1 MKKINIF
8 KTGIY
13 CVGLALTLSSCVDNK
28 DFDLPPINSIECSDV
43 APNSTIEKVLAS
55 ASTEAH
61 EITENTIFKGYVISS
76 DAGANFYQTF
86 IVQNENATKGIEIGV
101 ALSGYSA
108 YFPVGTE
115 VVIDAKGFYI
125 AEDNGTIKL
134 GAKSTGKYAT
144 DRLQPDEFLSHV
156 KKACNPS
163 GSATPLVFKD
173 IAEAKK
179 NAGLNTLIR
188 LEGVQFK
195 DANGTATYYDSKNA
209 FGGATNI
216 KIEDKNGNTLDL
228 RNGSRVDWA
237 KEVLPEGSG
246 SITLII
252 SKYKTSYQSNIRTLA
267 DVQFDQPRFKVGG
280 NLNVIEAANATA
292 ADYVAGK
299 KAKVHGHVHIESGRS
314 YFVFKDGT
322 KIQIY
327 GKTKT
332 SASEES
338 KQKLATEG
346 QEVTVTGT
354 FEDYELKN
362 GTVVKE
368 IIYENDSD
376 LEFGDSVAPAPP
388 SEITT
393 LEAKTATASDYKV
406 GKKVSLHGTVK
417 LINGKFTGIQFGDGT
432 IIQIQAKK
440 GLWTT
445 LPKDFQ
451 TKMSTEGQEITVV
464 GTFTDFKKGEETIK
478 ELVYESA
485 NDVTFGKAGTPAPD
499 PAPATGKVLNAN
511 EVNIDVFKLNQ
522 PVKMKGAIKMIE
534 NKAHLVLKDGNNLQI
549 YIPKFTTTIPNLEDR
564 KKLSTDGQVVVV
576 TGIFTEYKGTKQI
589 KVDSRE
595 NIEFEGSVAPNPAP
609 TPPNTGG
616 DTAKGSKTNPYSV
629 ADAISNQ
636 GIKDVWAEGFIVGT
650 IKSPKQPE
658 IGQSNW
664 TMNSNILIAA
674 SKDETNVE
682 NCLVIELPKKIRA
695 RINLVDNPKNF
706 KKAIKVKGDLIA
718 YYGKPGL
725 KNTKE
730 FEFK

>member
-1 MKKINIF
+1 M
-8 KTGIY
+8 
-13 CVGLALTLSSCVDNK
+13 
-28 DFDLPPINSIECSDV
+28 

-163 GSATPLVFKD
+163 GSATPLVFD
-173 IAEAKK
+173 NIAEAKK
-179 NAGLNTLIR
+179 KAGLNTLIR

-209 FGGATNI
+209 FGGATNV
-216 KIEDKNGNTLDL
+216 KIVDKNGNTLDL

-237 KEVLPEGSG
+237 KEILPNGSG

-252 SKYKTSYQSNIRTLA
+252 SKYKDSYQSNIRTLA
-267 DVQFDQPRFKVGG
+267 DVQLNDPRFEVNN
-280 NLNVIEAANATA
+280 NLKVIEAAKATV

-299 KAKVHGHVHIESGRS
+299 KAKVHGNIVIESGRS

-338 KQKLATEG
+338 KAKLGTAG

-354 FEDYELKN
+354 FTDFTLKN
-362 GTVVKE
+362 GTIVKE

-376 LEFGDSVAPAPP
+376 LEFGNVAPPAPP
-388 SEITT
+388 STEITT
-393 LEAKTATASDYKV
+393 LEAKTATAADYVV